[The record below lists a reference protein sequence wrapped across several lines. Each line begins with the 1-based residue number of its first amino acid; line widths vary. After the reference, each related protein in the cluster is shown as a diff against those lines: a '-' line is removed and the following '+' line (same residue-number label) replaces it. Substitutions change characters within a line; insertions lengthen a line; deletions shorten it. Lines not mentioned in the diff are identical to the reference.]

1 MTLIVV
7 ERAFAAPR
15 EYSELQA
22 REQSAAFCLDTHRV
36 KSLRSFLA
44 FDRRHMLSLYEAP
57 DAEAVR
63 TTQRAAELPVEHV
76 WAATVIVERSTPVP
90 PGYSLVVAQRAMPPG
105 VTPELVQEGL
115 ARSTGCNDRLR
126 LTHHAA
132 YISLDCR
139 RMCCIYYSPDVESVR
154 VTSRE
159 NSVPL
164 ERAWSAERF
173 VCAD

>member
-7 ERAFAAPR
+7 ERAFEAPR

-22 REQSAAFCLDTHRV
+22 REQSAAFCLDTYRV
-36 KSLRSFLA
+36 KSLQSFLA
-44 FDRRHMLSLYEAP
+44 FDRRHMLCLYEAP

-63 TTQRAAELPVEHV
+63 ATQRTAELPVAHI
-76 WAATVIVERSTPVP
+76 WPAQVIVEHSTPVP

-105 VTPELVQEGL
+105 ITLELIQQGL
-115 ARSTGCNDRLR
+115 AASKGCNDRLR
-126 LTHHAA
+126 LEHHAA
-132 YISLDCR
+132 YRSLDGS

-159 NSVPL
+159 NGVPL

-173 VCAD
+173 VCAG